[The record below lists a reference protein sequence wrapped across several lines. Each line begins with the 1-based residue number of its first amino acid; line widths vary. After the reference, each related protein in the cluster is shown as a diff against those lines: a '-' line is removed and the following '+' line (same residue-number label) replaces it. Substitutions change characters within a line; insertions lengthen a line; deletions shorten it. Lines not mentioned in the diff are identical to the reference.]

1 MHRLTPGT
9 QHKSSSVRN
18 AQTTREGDSS
28 VNLKA
33 SAGGQ
38 GSPEAGAMSGT
49 SFALSMQL
57 ASPGGLTL

>member
-1 MHRLTPGT
+1 M
-9 QHKSSSVRN
+9 RN

-38 GSPEAGAMSGT
+38 GSPEAGAMSGA